1 MVDDCEGDTLRV
13 PDTLGVLLGVVEML
27 GVLLGVDEMLGVL
40 LGVWLSLGDTDGLC
54 DCEFV
59 LDALL
64 VSRWDLVP
72 D

>member
-1 MVDDCEGDTLRV
+1 VRDT
-13 PDTLGVLLGVVEML
+13 L

-59 LDALL
+59 LDGLS
-64 VSRWDLVP
+64 VSI
-72 D
+72 